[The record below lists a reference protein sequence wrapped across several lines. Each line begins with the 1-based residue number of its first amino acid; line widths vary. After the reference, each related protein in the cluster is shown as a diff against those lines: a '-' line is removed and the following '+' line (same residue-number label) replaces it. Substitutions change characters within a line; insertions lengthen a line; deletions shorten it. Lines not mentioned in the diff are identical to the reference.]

1 MLNQYPD
8 IIYEPQW
15 MKVSI
20 ETIKDKKE
28 LSLYSKIYPVY
39 PLDTKTSKIDTKK
52 YPYVNFMIND
62 ETQCFGRQ
70 EIGNMNKDE
79 LKVLNLILM
88 YCDLQT
94 FGGYSMYA
102 NKALKLL
109 DQYRTKFCKTCITNI
124 RKPPLRRESTISYNT
139 IKTKKQTKNEHL
151 LTLIS
156 KGNIT
161 SRNNK
166 YI

>member
-1 MLNQYPD
+1 MLNQYPS

-15 MKVSI
+15 MIVSI
-20 ETIKDKKE
+20 ETIKDKKG

-39 PLDTKTSKIDTKK
+39 PLDTETAKIDKMK
-52 YPYVNFMIND
+52 YPYVHFMIHD

-70 EIGNMNKDE
+70 EIGNMDKNE
-79 LKVLNLILM
+79 LGVLNLILM
-88 YCDLQT
+88 HCDLQT
-94 FGGYSMYA
+94 FGGYSMYS

-109 DQYRTKFCKTCITNI
+109 DQYRLKFCKTCTGNI
-124 RKPPLRRESTISYNT
+124 KKPRLRRESTTSYNT
-139 IKTKKQTKNEHL
+139 TKTQKQTKNEHL

-161 SRNNK
+161 VHSNK